1 MSNAFSVEVRE
12 KSGSFQT
19 CEGWETWNDGCT
31 DMGAD
36 CGSNGAKTR
45 RVPIYC
51 FIVAE
56 GFTPLGTHATCFS
69 WSVQINL
76 KVVQSQVLI
85 LVFRSSMFFIL
96 PLLSF
101 PCP

>member
-12 KSGSFQT
+12 KSGLFQT
-19 CEGWETWNDGCT
+19 CEGWGTWNDGCT

-56 GFTPLGTHATCFS
+56 GFTPPAPMQHA
-69 WSVQINL
+69 SVGL
-76 KVVQSQVLI
+76 C
-85 LVFRSSMFFIL
+85 RST
-96 PLLSF
+96 
-101 PCP
+101 